1 LIEIETAAAVRAAL
15 FEFLHQHRLGVLPQ
29 LASLAE
35 RSGPSACDRCQ
46 VLLPWLSAA
55 PNTQGPSEDDLC
67 AIPIVLDIHPGSS
80 HADH

>member
-1 LIEIETAAAVRAAL
+1 LIEIESVAAVRAL
-15 FEFLHQHRLGVLPQ
+15 FEFPHQHRPTLLPEPK
-29 LASLAE
+29 SLAE
-35 RSGPSACDRCQ
+35 RSGPSACDRGQ